1 MRLRDRLV
9 ICFVGSVLLFVLV
22 FFASVAE
29 IRVERDIK
37 DLQDESEYRMGNLAE
52 IQKYYKVRHTH
63 R

>member
-52 IQKYYKVRHTH
+52 IQKYSQVSHTH